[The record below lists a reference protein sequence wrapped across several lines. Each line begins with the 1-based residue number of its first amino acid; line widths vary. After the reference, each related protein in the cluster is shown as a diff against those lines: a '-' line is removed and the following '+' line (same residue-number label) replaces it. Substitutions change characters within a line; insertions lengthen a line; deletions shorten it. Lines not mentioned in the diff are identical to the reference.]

1 MKIAVFFFLAM
12 AFAVAMSFPV
22 NMTDG
27 AEEDFMFK
35 NGTEVDEPEQF
46 SNETVLDQDKEDNE
60 TVNSG
65 DFSVATN
72 FSGTEQPEHAEEK
85 RYLTTHYPMMDP
97 ESGSTPLDAGSA
109 DIETAS
115 GIKELPTD
123 SFINDDKGGST
134 NDSEEEEEEE
144 EGGTEVAK

>member
-12 AFAVAMSFPV
+12 AFAVAMSLPL

-27 AEEDFMFK
+27 AEEEFVFK

-60 TVNSG
+60 TISSG
-65 DFSVATN
+65 DFFVATN

-85 RYLTTHYPMMDP
+85 RYLTTHYHMMDP

-115 GIKELPTD
+115 GIKELPN
-123 SFINDDKGGST
+123 INDEEGGST

-144 EGGTEVAK
+144 EGGTEDAK